1 MRTKHV
7 GLFTNTALRQN
18 IFASDMDTQL
28 LIQSVA
34 IMIAASVIIH
44 FAAESFHMASCVL
57 GRNMPPGV
65 RGATINAIGS
75 SLPEVLTTFFLLFVY
90 SDMEGFSAGIAT
102 CAGSAVFNLSVIPGL
117 CILFAMGFRRKKQI
131 EDREIR
137 VQRETVIRDGLFFLL
152 AELVLIFFLGDTT
165 LTWWVGGVLMS
176 VYLIYMAYLLQL
188 IHQHGKT
195 EHEVT
200 PLPEVS
206 KSSKLKSLLTLDS
219 ATLFYGGKELTTGR
233 AWVVLTIAT
242 TIMAFACHFLA
253 KAVIDSATALEI
265 APFFTAVILGAAATS
280 VPDTILSVKD
290 AQQGDYDDAISN
302 AVGSNIFD
310 LTIALGLPL
319 FIFGLMYGDVIL
331 TETSADVRE
340 LRIVLIVITVL
351 ILTTLLSGRV
361 LGRGRGYF
369 LLSIYAFWTVFI
381 VGRALDW
388 AWLNNLIGVA

>member
-1 MRTKHV
+1 
-7 GLFTNTALRQN
+7 
-18 IFASDMDTQL
+18 
-28 LIQSVA
+28 
-34 IMIAASVIIH
+34 
-44 FAAESFHMASCVL
+44 
-57 GRNMPPGV
+57 
-65 RGATINAIGS
+65 
-75 SLPEVLTTFFLLFVY
+75 
-90 SDMEGFSAGIAT
+90 IAT

-253 KAVIDSATALEI
+253 KAVIDSATALDI
-265 APFFTAVILGAAATS
+265 A
-280 VPDTILSVKD
+280 
-290 AQQGDYDDAISN
+290 
-302 AVGSNIFD
+302 
-310 LTIALGLPL
+310 
-319 FIFGLMYGDVIL
+319 
-331 TETSADVRE
+331 
-340 LRIVLIVITVL
+340 
-351 ILTTLLSGRV
+351 
-361 LGRGRGYF
+361 
-369 LLSIYAFWTVFI
+369 
-381 VGRALDW
+381 
-388 AWLNNLIGVA
+388 

>member
-7 GLFTNTALRQN
+7 GLFTKTALHQN

-44 FAAESFHMASCVL
+44 FAAESFPMASCVL

-65 RGATINAIGS
+65 RRATINAIGS

-102 CAGSAVFNLSVIPGL
+102 FAGSAVFNLSVIPGL

-131 EDREIR
+131 EDREIS

-188 IHQHGKT
+188 IHQHGNFIPT
-195 EHEVT
+195 T
-200 PLPEVS
+200 MDL
-206 KSSKLKSLLTLDS
+206 LASLL
-219 ATLFYGGKELTTGR
+219 
-233 AWVVLTIAT
+233 
-242 TIMAFACHFLA
+242 M
-253 KAVIDSATALEI
+253 
-265 APFFTAVILGAAATS
+265 
-280 VPDTILSVKD
+280 
-290 AQQGDYDDAISN
+290 
-302 AVGSNIFD
+302 
-310 LTIALGLPL
+310 
-319 FIFGLMYGDVIL
+319 
-331 TETSADVRE
+331 
-340 LRIVLIVITVL
+340 
-351 ILTTLLSGRV
+351 
-361 LGRGRGYF
+361 
-369 LLSIYAFWTVFI
+369 
-381 VGRALDW
+381 
-388 AWLNNLIGVA
+388 